1 MRKAPEHPSLRT
13 LPYACSWSTPPQQLP
28 HLEDLPGHC
37 SLQGCSPNLC
47 IDDLLHGRP
56 CCYKH
61 ILALFSRSFKCLC
74 VTPPGKSKVL
84 TSNNYRF
91 ACFDSHEAELRL
103 MYGKVKVKSLS
114 SGGLFAT
121 PWTSPWNFPGENTG
135 VGSLCLL
142 QGIFPIQG
150 LKPGLLH
157 CRQILYQLSH
167 KGSLRILEWVAY
179 PFSRGP
185 SQPRTQ
191 LG

>member
-121 PWTSPWNFPGENTG
+121 PWTVARIKF
-135 VGSLCLL
+135 
-142 QGIFPIQG
+142 
-150 LKPGLLH
+150 LH
-157 CRQILYQLSH
+157 LWDFQARVP
-167 KGSLRILEWVAY
+167 EWVAIS
-179 PFSRGP
+179 FSRGS
-185 SQPRTQ
+185 SQPRDPSQVYCLAGRRFT
-191 LG
+191 L